1 MKGGLGDDQE
11 HSCRPRRYP
20 GMKNSARAFVDR
32 LYASDSVITLLGKL
46 DVSKFP
52 WEERI
57 AVGVC
62 KARATKEWISIYCS
76 QIKARR
82 INRLQRVG
90 PAAETSSLS
99 SYLVNRDDAERN

>member
-1 MKGGLGDDQE
+1 MKD
-11 HSCRPRRYP
+11 P
-20 GMKNSARAFVDR
+20 ARAFVDR

-52 WEERI
+52 WDERI

-62 KARATKEWISIYCS
+62 QARATKEWISTYCS
-76 QIKARR
+76 QIRARR
-82 INRLQRVG
+82 IHRLQREA